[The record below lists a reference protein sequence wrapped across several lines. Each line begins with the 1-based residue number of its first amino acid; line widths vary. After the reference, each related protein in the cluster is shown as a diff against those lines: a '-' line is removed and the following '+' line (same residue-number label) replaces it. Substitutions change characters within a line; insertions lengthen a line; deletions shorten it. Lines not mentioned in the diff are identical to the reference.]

1 MKTVKRIILLLTVL
15 LGGNQVTQAHAI
27 WLESH
32 PIGTKNTSHV
42 IRVFYGEYATGEIEP
57 TIGWYSDLKELTV
70 QLIGPNQKLQ
80 TLTLEDKGDF
90 LEGSFIPSEDGIY
103 QVFTSHAAKDLGGE
117 TRYEFVSQTR
127 VKVGEGQA
135 IPAIPLGH
143 QLVIDAKVPPVGA
156 RIPLLLTKDGNPVV
170 EKEIL
175 VMSSE
180 GWSKS
185 YKTDQEG
192 KILIEALWPGKYVV
206 EYSHMQQQEGVWHD
220 KPYKKNWQGL
230 TTSFLVE

>member
-1 MKTVKRIILLLTVL
+1 MKSIKRIILLLMML
-15 LGGNQVTQAHAI
+15 LGGSQAIYAHAI

-32 PIGTKNTSHV
+32 PSGTKNTPHIV
-42 IRVFYGEYATGEIEP
+42 RVFYGEYATGEIDA
-57 TIGWYSDLKELTV
+57 TKDWYSDMKELTV
-70 QLIGPNQKLQ
+70 QFVGPNQKLQ
-80 TLTLEDKGDF
+80 TLKLEDKGDF
-90 LEGSFIPSEDGIY
+90 LEGTFLPTEDGLY
-103 QVFTSHAAKDLGGE
+103 HVFTSHAAKDLGGE

-127 VKVGEGQA
+127 VKVGEGKDL
-135 IPAIPLGH
+135 PAIPLGH
-143 QLVIDAKVPPVGA
+143 QLVIDAKIPPVGA
-156 RIPLLLTKDGNPVV
+156 RVPLLLTKDGSPVV

-185 YKTDQEG
+185 YKTDQNGE
-192 KILIEALWPGKYVV
+192 ILIEALWPGKYVV

-230 TTSFLVE
+230 TTSFMVE